1 MRKYLCA
8 IFVLVC
14 ILGFSGSLL
23 RAGDV
28 PPADAAKVWSFITQT
43 NPYLGWGFWPG
54 YTEIYPGKSPH
65 GKFLKLYANSLALKA
80 ARAGKPM
87 PDGAII
93 VKENYGED
101 KKTLMAITPM
111 YKVNGYNPEA
121 GDWFWVKY
129 EPNGKALKEG
139 KVKGCIDC
147 HRAQEAKG
155 WLFTEPK

>member
-1 MRKYLCA
+1 MKKLLMCCTLA
-8 IFVLVC
+8 TVIFFP
-14 ILGFSGSLL
+14 FSPL
-23 RAGDV
+23 RAGDM
-28 PPADAAKVWSFITQT
+28 PSADAAKVWSYITET

-65 GKFLKLYANSLALKA
+65 GKFLKLYANAQALKA
-80 ARAGKPM
+80 AREGKPM

-111 YKVNGYNPEA
+111 YKVKGYNPEA
-121 GDWFWVKY
+121 GDWFWAKY
-129 EPNGKALKEG
+129 EPSGKALKEG
-139 KVKGCIDC
+139 KLKGCIDC
-147 HRAQEAKG
+147 HRVQETKG